1 MSKIIWFTGIS
12 GAGKS
17 TLSLRLFKKFS
28 KKYRIKII
36 DGDIV
41 RKRTKNKNTFTKL
54 NIYKNNVMI
63 IKLINKIYKNYDII
77 LVAVISPLLKTR
89 SMAKKLFKEKYFE
102 VHVKC
107 KIKTLIKRDTKK
119 LYNKAINTGLK
130 VIGYNSEI
138 KYEKSKY
145 QVIEI
150 DTDKLNISNSLKKII
165 KLTNI

>member
-63 IKLINKIYKNYDII
+63 IKLINKIYKNYD
-77 LVAVISPLLKTR
+77 
-89 SMAKKLFKEKYFE
+89 
-102 VHVKC
+102 
-107 KIKTLIKRDTKK
+107 LIKDTK
-119 LYNKAINTGLK
+119 YG
-130 VIGYNSEI
+130 
-138 KYEKSKY
+138 
-145 QVIEI
+145 
-150 DTDKLNISNSLKKII
+150 
-165 KLTNI
+165 

>member
-77 LVAVISPLLKTR
+77 LVAVISPLSKTR

-102 VHVKC
+102 VRVKC

-138 KYEKSKY
+138 KYEKSK
-145 QVIEI
+145 
-150 DTDKLNISNSLKKII
+150 S
-165 KLTNI
+165 

>member
-77 LVAVISPLLKTR
+77 LVAVISPLSKTR
-89 SMAKKLFKEKYFE
+89 SMAKKLFKE
-102 VHVKC
+102 
-107 KIKTLIKRDTKK
+107 
-119 LYNKAINTGLK
+119 
-130 VIGYNSEI
+130 
-138 KYEKSKY
+138 
-145 QVIEI
+145 
-150 DTDKLNISNSLKKII
+150 SN
-165 KLTNI
+165 